1 MYITFTIKA
10 YYGDVI
16 LSDTIKADDKRADE
30 RHLLVDWLTNNH
42 VVLNDGDTI
51 SISVDY
57 IED

>member
-1 MYITFTIKA
+1 MHITFTIKA

-16 LSDTIKADDKRADE
+16 LTDTIKADRKADE
-30 RHLLVDWLTNNH
+30 RHLLVDWLTDNH

-57 IED
+57 IEE